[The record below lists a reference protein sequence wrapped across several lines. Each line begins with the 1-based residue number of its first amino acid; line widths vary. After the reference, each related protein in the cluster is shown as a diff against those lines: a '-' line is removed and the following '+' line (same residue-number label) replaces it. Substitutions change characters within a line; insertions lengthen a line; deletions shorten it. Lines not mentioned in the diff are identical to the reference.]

1 MCNVVDAVCLDLDS
15 GCVKIIKCQS
25 SALPTREGE
34 APGVIAAVAVAR
46 FRRRAEASLLNQG
59 V

>member
-1 MCNVVDAVCLDLDS
+1 MSVIGFAS
-15 GCVKIIKCQS
+15 
-25 SALPTREGE
+25 TREGE

>member
-34 APGVIAAVAVAR
+34 APDGIAAVAR
-46 FRRRAEASLLNQG
+46 FGFGRAEAS
-59 V
+59 